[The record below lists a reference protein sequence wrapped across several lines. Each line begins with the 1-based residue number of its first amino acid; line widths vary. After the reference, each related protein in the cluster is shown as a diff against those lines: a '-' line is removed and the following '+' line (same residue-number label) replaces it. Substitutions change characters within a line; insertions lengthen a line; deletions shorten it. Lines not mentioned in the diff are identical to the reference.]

1 MTFDNIVHSIPI
13 WLNVEGPESRIVIS
27 SRVRLA
33 RNIKGIPY
41 AHRANNERL
50 AEIVDSV
57 LDAADDMGFESGSF
71 FRNDDLNDIQKN
83 IFIERH
89 LISPALASK
98 QGNRGVLVKESECC
112 SVMINEEDHLRLQ
125 SMRPGFDPF
134 GALNQVIDIEEKMS
148 KEISF
153 SFSKEYGYLTACPTN
168 MGTGL
173 RASVLIHLPALVLT
187 KEIQRVMRS
196 AGQLG
201 LAIRGYYGEGSDVIG
216 NLFQISNQT
225 SMGKTVNEIVEGLI
239 SVVKQIIEYEK
250 RAADMLLKEAKN
262 QIEDKVWRSIG
273 ILKTAR
279 ALSTHEFMNL
289 SSATRLA
296 VFLGIVDKPD
306 IVSLNELLVL
316 TQPGHLHEC
325 LGRKIDPI
333 ERDVVRANLV
343 RERFV
348 DVKI

>member
-13 WLNVEGPESRIVIS
+13 WLNVEGPESKIVIS

-33 RNIKGIPY
+33 RNIKEIPY

-57 LDAADDMGFESGSF
+57 LDAADEVGFGSGSF

-98 QGNRGVLVKESECC
+98 QGNRGVLVKETECC

-134 GALNQVIDIEEKMS
+134 GALKQVIDIEEKMS

-225 SMGKTVNEIVEGLI
+225 SMGKTANEIVECLI

-279 ALSTHEFMNL
+279 ALSTHEYMNL

-316 TQPGHLHEC
+316 TQPGHLQEC
-325 LGRKIDPI
+325 IGRKIDPI